1 MAKAAGTFRKA
12 VRPAND
18 KYQVS
23 VYLHTSEAEAVKAIS
38 LANNLTV
45 SSVVANLVKE
55 SLKQE
60 KYQGVILAYQQFKK
74 ATE

>member
-1 MAKAAGTFRKA
+1 MSKAAGTFRKA
-12 VRPAND
+12 VRPSNN

-23 VYLHTSEAEAVKAIS
+23 VYLRTEEAEAVKAIS

-55 SLKQE
+55 GLVQE
-60 KYQGVILAYQQFKK
+60 KYQGAIRAYQQFKE
-74 ATE
+74 ATK